1 MLSHLVTQPFKWLDL
16 QIRVHLSLSSL
27 SSPEKHSPS
36 KQDSLLRRCLHLWN
50 PAQFN
55 NNSVF
60 SPFQPLSLFNPLK
73 KHVTHLLTFINHEFI
88 ITWMDTCKVHL
99 EIRLNFVFKKFRD
112 FFYFKLVFILSFLD
126 YFDTYIKNKF

>member
-1 MLSHLVTQPFKWLDL
+1 
-16 QIRVHLSLSSL
+16 
-27 SSPEKHSPS
+27 
-36 KQDSLLRRCLHLWN
+36 
-50 PAQFN
+50 
-55 NNSVF
+55 
-60 SPFQPLSLFNPLK
+60 LK
-73 KHVTHLLTFINHEFI
+73 KHLTHLLTFINHEFI